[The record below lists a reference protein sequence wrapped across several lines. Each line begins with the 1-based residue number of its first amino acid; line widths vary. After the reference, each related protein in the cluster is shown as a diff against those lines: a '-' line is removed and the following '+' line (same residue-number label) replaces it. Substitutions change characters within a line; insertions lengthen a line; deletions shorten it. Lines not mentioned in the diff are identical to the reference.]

1 MNQYTIKGFADI
13 LVTSTQFQKQKTREQ
28 KLLLLDRCNWFISTI
43 VKDNIKTDKT
53 YGTYVNLNSQILK
66 KYLGD
71 RAYKDIEQCLKG
83 LGIIIINDKYS
94 SSNFSKSFK
103 LSPKAI
109 QLGITETLV
118 YSKKFNTKL
127 KTFSTLN
134 FSEIESQPVLKKL
147 IKNTAKLLV
156 VEEPLY
162 YVERIL
168 PSSIYVETD
177 NGLIDISE
185 PVNQFKVDRYDAFY
199 SSFYALNEITDPKV
213 LFDSSINYT
222 PTVAKSGRIYHVI
235 ASMPKL
241 IRESIRTKSNELI
254 WEVDMSSAQP
264 SIIFL
269 EWLKYTQK
277 NKSKH
282 IDKEY
287 QLCLKLLLSG
297 GIYVYV
303 QENSKF
309 FKGLSYEKLKKSI
322 LTAINAENKPTQSNE
337 ELSRLFPNVMM
348 WVNAIKEK
356 SGYKEVSFLGQSA
369 EANIFVEVYKEIP
382 DDKFALI
389 IHDCI
394 LTTEKDILLV
404 KKLLEDRIRKL
415 FDGVILEHHN
425 LDKLFKTSVVSIRDE
440 LLEKTQRDSYL
451 KKCQR
456 ERINS

>member
-13 LVTSTQFQKQKTREQ
+13 LVTSSQYQKLKTREQ
-28 KLLLLDRCNWFISTI
+28 KLLLLDRCNWFISAI
-43 VKDNIKTDKT
+43 IRDNIKTDKT

-66 KYLGD
+66 RYLGD
-71 RAYKDIEQCLKG
+71 RAYKDIELCLKG
-83 LGIIIINDKYS
+83 LGTIIVNDKYS

-109 QLGITETLV
+109 LLGVISTLV

-127 KTFSTLN
+127 KAFSTLN

-147 IKNTAKLLV
+147 LKNTAKLLV

-168 PSSIYVETD
+168 PSSIYVETE
-177 NGLIDISE
+177 NGQIDISE

-199 SSFYALNEITDPKV
+199 NSFYALNEITDPKV
-213 LFDSSINYT
+213 LFDSSINYN
-222 PTVAKSGRIYHVI
+222 PTIAKSGRIYHVI

-297 GIYVYV
+297 GIYAYI
-303 QENSKF
+303 QENSEF

-322 LTAINAENKPTQSNE
+322 LTVINARYRPSEPNK

-348 WVNAIKEK
+348 WVNEIKESEGHEK
-356 SGYKEVSFLGQSA
+356 VSHLGQRT
-369 EANIFVEVYKEIP
+369 EASIFVEVYKEIP
-382 DDKFALI
+382 DEKFALI

-394 LTTEKDILLV
+394 LVIKEDVLFIKE
-404 KKLLEDRIRKL
+404 LLELRIRALYK
-415 FDGVILEHHN
+415 GVILPEHN
-425 LDKLFKTSVVSIRDE
+425 LDKLFKPSLVSIPDDK
-440 LLEKTQRDSYL
+440 LEKTQRDAYS
-451 KKCQR
+451 KKCQI